1 MALPRPRPRPR
12 HRSRTRARLRNAAL
26 GLALGAV
33 VAAVVPGS
41 SASAAQSSASSE
53 TSGTAAASSTVG
65 PFSEPAFTS
74 ECVWHHFGEGEKPP
88 LWMWVYD
95 PLCVEYDKRD
105 ITIDNGGALRFLL
118 AEPSRFAIAGLSC
131 RYYQRDHWS
140 VQKSSGDVPYVTW
153 DGQYWWDKGA
163 RRAGLRVTNFR
174 INGTSAGIGDAVTAL
189 RPHFPELAGALEQ
202 FGEESGESGVS
213 VTLPFSL
220 PCSLAG

>member
-1 MALPRPRPRPR
+1 MV
-12 HRSRTRARLRNAAL
+12 RSRTRARLRNAAL

-33 VAAVVPGS
+33 VAAVVPGA
-41 SASAAQSSASSE
+41 SASAAQSSRASE
-53 TSGTAAASSTVG
+53 TSTASTASAAAASATVG
-65 PFSEPAFTS
+65 PFAEPPFTS
-74 ECVWHHFGEGEKPP
+74 ECVWHHFGEGEHPP
-88 LWMWVYD
+88 LWMWAYD

-140 VQKSSGDVPYVTW
+140 VQKSTGDVPYVTW

-174 INGTSAGIGDAVTAL
+174 IGGQPAGIGDAVTAL
-189 RPHFPELAGALEQ
+189 RPHFPELADALAR
-202 FGEESGESGVS
+202 FGEDSGESGVS